1 MAAPSSSPAARAF
14 QARSAQ
20 SSVLIKAIGARR
32 LSRCGGVIV
41 GLLRLVVCAEH
52 AISVKPNCP
61 KKQPLPTSQAGLGK
75 QWGNDPLGRE
85 VVARQLASGAAMAPI
100 IAGDRLNRG
109 DRLILAGIVEQAM
122 PDRAVRREPGAH
134 RHDPL
139 AGGQVA
145 DRTIAEAALIWPD
158 V

>member
-20 SSVLIKAIGARR
+20 NSVLIKAIGARR
-32 LSRCGGVIV
+32 LSRCGGVMV

-52 AISVKPNCP
+52 AISVKPNRP

-85 VVARQLASGAAMAPI
+85 AVAGQLAGGAAMAPI
-100 IAGDRLNRG
+100 IAGDRIDRCE
-109 DRLILAGIVEQAM
+109 RLILAGIVEQAT
-122 PDRAVRREPGAH
+122 PDRAVAREPGAH
-134 RHDPL
+134 RHDPS
-139 AGGQVA
+139 AGGQIA
-145 DRTIAEAALIWPD
+145 YRT
-158 V
+158 